1 MWSIFYPKHILRDYD
16 FRHDSDLLAYDYDIP
31 IKKIESLLFDTS
43 LDSDEEGI
51 DSNKILQS
59 QFSHNLSERRY
70 F

>member
-16 FRHDSDLLAYDYDIP
+16 FRHDYDVLAYEYDIP

-51 DSNKILQS
+51 DSNKISQS
-59 QFSHNLSERRY
+59 QFSHNLSQGRY

>member
-1 MWSIFYPKHILRDYD
+1 MIMIYL
-16 FRHDSDLLAYDYDIP
+16 
-31 IKKIESLLFDTS
+31 KKIESLLFDIS

-59 QFSHNLSERRY
+59 QFSHNLSEWRY